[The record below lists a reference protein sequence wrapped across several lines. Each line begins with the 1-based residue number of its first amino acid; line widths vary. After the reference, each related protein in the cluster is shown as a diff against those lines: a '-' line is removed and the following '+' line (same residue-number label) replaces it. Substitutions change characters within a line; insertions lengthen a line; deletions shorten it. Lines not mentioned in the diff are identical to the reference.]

1 LANINDDNSDKK
13 MVVPPIDYRY
23 LQLIPKRIIRL
34 NLKFWQQKKNY
45 CPQKVEEE
53 GEETSSKGLDLHW
66 MSSESLHLSS

>member
-1 LANINDDNSDKK
+1 
-13 MVVPPIDYRY
+13 
-23 LQLIPKRIIRL
+23 L